1 MCGIAGVLTTLSTSE
16 PIHVLASRMLPCI
29 NHRGPDSEGIWTDPA
44 RGLCLAHKRLAIVD
58 LSPNGHQPMLS
69 ASGRYVI
76 VFNGEIYNFADLKQE
91 CPEYPYRGGS
101 DTEVMLAAFEKFG
114 VEAATPKFN
123 GMFAF
128 AVWDKEERT
137 VTLGRD
143 RFGVKPLYYLIG
155 NGLVAWSSELKSLL
169 AYPEW
174 QPEIDRDSL
183 SDYMQYAYIPAP
195 YSIYKGVYKLV
206 QGTTLQFKEEEL
218 PSVLSSFSAHP
229 GRGKVSPKVYWS
241 AKEARTRG
249 LEQPFRGTESEALNH
264 LDGIIADSIRLR
276 MIADVPLGAFL
287 SGGTDSSIVVA
298 EMQRQ
303 SSRPVKTFTIGFTD
317 ESYNEADYARE
328 VASVLGTDHTELLF
342 TPEEAQSIIP
352 KIPQMYDE
360 PLGDVSQIPTYLV
373 SKLAKGSVTVA
384 LSGDGGDE
392 FFGGYNRYL
401 WAEKL
406 WGFFSKLPTF
416 GRKKVASG
424 ILSLSPHSIER
435 AYGIAK
441 PLLPDSLFFHNPSAK
456 IRKFATFM
464 NVEDHQELYERLLTF
479 WDGSD
484 IVKGASRRPPL
495 SFGLRDDRIHSMMLH
510 DALTYLPDQIM
521 VKVDRAT
528 MAVSLEAR
536 EPLLDYRIFEF
547 ACSLPLDY
555 KVRNGKGKWILKEL
569 LKRHIPD
576 RLVERPKMGFSVPIG
591 DWLRG
596 PLKEWADALLDPSR
610 LNREGYLEAS
620 SIRHRWMEHCE
631 GKHNHEGTLWTA
643 LMFQSWLEEYRGV
656 LEEPSNEMVKV
667 RDQIEDGVLVEAS

>member
-1 MCGIAGVLTTLSTSE
+1 
-16 PIHVLASRMLPCI
+16 MLPCI
-29 NHRGPDSEGIWTDPA
+29 NHRGPDSEGIWTDPS

-58 LSPNGHQPMLS
+58 LSPNGHQPMES
-69 ASGRYVI
+69 RSGRYVI
-76 VFNGEIYNFADLKQE
+76 VFNGEIYNFADLKRE
-91 CPEYPYRGGS
+91 CPDYPYRGGS
-101 DTEVMLAAFEKFG
+101 DTEVILAAFEKYG
-114 VEAATPKFN
+114 IEAATPKFN

-137 VTLGRD
+137 ITLGRD

-174 QPEIDRDSL
+174 QPEVDRDSL
-183 SDYMQYAYIPAP
+183 GDYMQYAYIPAP
-195 YSIYKGVYKLV
+195 YSIYKGVYKLS
-206 QGTTLQFKEEEL
+206 QGTTIQFKEAEL
-218 PSVLSSFSAHP
+218 PSILASFSAHP
-229 GRGKVSPKVYWS
+229 GRARVSPKVYWS
-241 AKEARTRG
+241 ARDARARGKEN
-249 LEQPFRGTESEALNH
+249 PFLGREAEALDQLEN
-264 LDGIIADSIRLR
+264 IISDSIRLR

-303 SSRPVKTFTIGFTD
+303 SSRPVKTFTIGFT
-317 ESYNEADYARE
+317 EEGYNEADYARE
-328 VASVLGTDHTELLF
+328 VAKVLGTDHTELLF
-342 TPEEAQSIIP
+342 TPEEARSIIP
-352 KIPQMYDE
+352 KLPRMYDE

-373 SKLAKGSVTVA
+373 SKLAKSSVTVA

-406 WGFFSKLPTF
+406 WGFFSKVPTM
-416 GRKKVASG
+416 GRKRVASG
-424 ILSLSPHSIER
+424 ILSLHPHLIEKT
-435 AYGIAK
+435 YGVAK

-456 IRKFATFM
+456 VRKFATFM

-479 WDGSD
+479 WEGDT
-484 IVKGASRRPPL
+484 IVKGASARPPL
-495 SFGLRDDRIHSMMLH
+495 SFGLKDDRLHSMMLH

-547 ACSLPLDY
+547 ACSLPTNY
-555 KVRNGKGKWILKEL
+555 KVRDGKGKWILKEL

-596 PLKEWADALLDPSR
+596 PLKEWAHSLLEPSR
-610 LNREGYLEAS
+610 LEREGFFNS
-620 SIRHRWMEHCE
+620 KSIADRWEEHCS
-631 GKHNHEGTLWTA
+631 GRLNHEGTLWTV
-643 LMFQSWLEEYRGV
+643 LMFQSWLEEYNHL
-656 LEEPSNEMVKV
+656 LEQPQQEVITVRNES
-667 RDQIEDGVLVEAS
+667 EDAIILDAS